1 MKENK
6 KSTDKQ
12 EEVKENVIKASRFE
26 VEQLLN
32 PFIGNI
38 KITNLSKEDKIKV
51 IKLKLELSKVTKE
64 IEDFRKTTVESLDKP
79 ENFDKLKEAAEKEG
93 ASEEDKKAYRE
104 VEAAYN
110 TKFSEVAIPYYN
122 TYIDIKADHISEE
135 AFFSIV
141 EDNNMDMA
149 VFSYEQLYKQLVN
162 K

>member
-6 KSTDKQ
+6 KSTEKQ
-12 EEVKENVIKASRFE
+12 EEIKENVIKASRFE

-79 ENFDKLKEAAEKEG
+79 ENFDKEAAEKEG
-93 ASEEDKKAYRE
+93 ASEEDKKAYKE
-104 VEAAYN
+104 VESAYN
-110 TKFSEVAIPYYN
+110 MKFSEVAIPYYN
-122 TYIDIKADHISEE
+122 TYIDIKADHISED

>member
-64 IEDFRKTTVESLDKP
+64 IEVLINLKTLI
-79 ENFDKLKEAAEKEG
+79 N
-93 ASEEDKKAYRE
+93 
-104 VEAAYN
+104 
-110 TKFSEVAIPYYN
+110 
-122 TYIDIKADHISEE
+122 
-135 AFFSIV
+135 
-141 EDNNMDMA
+141 
-149 VFSYEQLYKQLVN
+149 
-162 K
+162 

>member
-1 MKENK
+1 M
-6 KSTDKQ
+6 
-12 EEVKENVIKASRFE
+12 
-26 VEQLLN
+26 
-32 PFIGNI
+32 
-38 KITNLSKEDKIKV
+38 
-51 IKLKLELSKVTKE
+51 
-64 IEDFRKTTVESLDKP
+64 
-79 ENFDKLKEAAEKEG
+79 KEAAEKEG

-110 TKFSEVAIPYYN
+110 MKFSEVAIPYYN

-141 EDNNMDMA
+141 ADNNMDMA

>member
-79 ENFDKLKEAAEKEG
+79 ENFEKLKEG
-93 ASEEDKKAYRE
+93 ASEEDKKAYKE

-110 TKFSEVAIPYYN
+110 MKFSEVAIPYYN
-122 TYIDIKADHISEE
+122 TYIDIKADHISED

-141 EDNNMDMA
+141 ADNNMDMA

>member
-6 KSTDKQ
+6 KSTEKQ

-79 ENFDKLKEAAEKEG
+79 ENFDKLKEVAEKEG

-104 VEAAYN
+104 VEAIYN

-141 EDNNMDMA
+141 ADNNMDMA